1 MVFTVPL
8 CTSQRETNS
17 LFHLFSKYL
26 LSINYVP
33 GIVLGAGDTAVREED
48 KISVFRGLPF
58 QKKMVNKTRNLGGK
72 IDMIMLLRKIR
83 QRKGN

>member
-1 MVFTVPL
+1 M
-8 CTSQRETNS
+8 
-17 LFHLFSKYL
+17 
-26 LSINYVP
+26 P
-33 GIVLGAGDTAVREED
+33 GIVLGAGDTAVWEED